1 MAALGLVNL
10 FLGMEL
16 GVTSK
21 CHGCVSTLIACAV
34 SNMAHHSQGG
44 RSRVPGATPTIPVTS
59 QISKP
64 GNSHVTQGGAQMQTA
79 PGVTS
84 EV

>member
-1 MAALGLVNL
+1 MAALGLMDL

-21 CHGCVSTLIACAV
+21 YHGCVSTLVASSV
-34 SNMAHHSQGG
+34 SNMAYHSQGG

-59 QISKP
+59 RISKP
-64 GNSHVTQGGAQMQTA
+64 GNSHVTQGGTQMQTA
-79 PGVTS
+79 PGVTI
-84 EV
+84 